1 MGNLVGVIAGPLFDL
16 IGKYFPSEEE
26 KNKAKLA
33 ILEAEQNGNLEEVK
47 VQLSAIVAE
56 ANSAD
61 PWTSRARPS
70 FLYVVYI
77 CILFGL
83 PMGMLSAYSPET
95 AAHIATGFGLWL
107 KAIPDS
113 MWTLFGVGYL
123 GYVGARSYDKKN
135 GVAS

>member
-1 MGNLVGVIAGPLFDL
+1 MGNLAGVIVGPLFDL

-33 ILEAEQNGNLEEVK
+33 VMEAERAGNLDEVK
-47 VQLSAIVAE
+47 VQLSAIMAE
-56 ANSAD
+56 ANSTD

-83 PMGMLSAYSPET
+83 PMGVLSAFEPDV
-95 AAHIATGFGLWL
+95 AARIAAGFGLWL

-135 GVAS
+135 GV

>member
-1 MGNLVGVIAGPLFDL
+1 MNPIVSTLVGPVFDL

-33 ILEAEQNGNLEEVK
+33 LLEAEQSGKLEELK
-47 VQLSAIVAE
+47 TQLSAIVAE
-56 ANSAD
+56 ANSSD

-83 PMGMLSAYSPET
+83 PMGILSAFKPDI
-95 AAHIATGFGLWL
+95 AASIARGFGLWL
-107 KAIPDS
+107 NAIPDA
-113 MWTLFGVGYL
+113 MWGLFGVGYL

-135 GVAS
+135 GT

>member
-1 MGNLVGVIAGPLFDL
+1 MNPIFSTLVGPVFDL

-26 KNKAKLA
+26 KNKAKIAL
-33 ILEAEQNGNLEEVK
+33 LEAEQSGKLEELK
-47 VQLSAIVAE
+47 TQLSAIVAE

-70 FLYVVYI
+70 FLYVVYV

-83 PMGMLSAYSPET
+83 PMGILSAYSAST
-95 AAHIATGFGLWL
+95 AADIATGFGLWL

-135 GVAS
+135 GTA